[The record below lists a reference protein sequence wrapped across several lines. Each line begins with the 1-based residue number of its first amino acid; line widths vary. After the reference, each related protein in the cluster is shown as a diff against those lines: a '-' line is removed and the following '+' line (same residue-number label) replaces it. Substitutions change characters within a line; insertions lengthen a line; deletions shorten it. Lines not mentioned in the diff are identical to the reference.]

1 MKKIAYIDSIFPT
14 YHTFLSWEML
24 HIQKLGNK
32 IYIFPLRPK
41 QTNNLIHPENEKLMN
56 DVFYVKIFSLNTLLS
71 FLYWLTK
78 RPIKL
83 FVTFFRILKA
93 YSSDYNHLFKTL
105 YGLIKGLVI
114 AKTMINNS
122 IQHAHSNWAHI
133 PATITYFIAELT
145 DVTFSFSAHAG
156 ADLYRTQ
163 NFLPEKINGAKF
175 ILTCTKKN
183 KSFLSNY
190 APNDQKIKSIH
201 VAYHGINI
209 KSFSSDLTLNKYLN
223 KGKDQLIKVISVGSI
238 DYAKGHIYMVRAC
251 SKMIKNGFNIEYQ
264 IIGGEGDAAQSVKN
278 EVKKLNISDFVK
290 FEGLMSKNILIKKLK
305 NADFFIMP
313 SIELENGAQDGI
325 PNAILESM
333 GLKLPVLAT
342 DAGAITE
349 VLTHGQTG
357 ILIKQE
363 SAESIVEEMKNIFNG
378 NYNLSSMI
386 NNANYLVNDKFD
398 RDQCVKN
405 IGLIF
410 NKNI

>member
-1 MKKIAYIDSIFPT
+1 MKIIAYIDSIVPT

-24 HIQKLGNK
+24 HIKELGNK

-41 QTNNLIHPENEKLMN
+41 STDKIIHPETEKLMN
-56 DVFYVKIFSLNTLLS
+56 DVVYVKIFSLNTLLS
-71 FLYWLTK
+71 IFYWLIK

-93 YSSDYNHLFKTL
+93 YSSDFNYLFKTL

-114 AKTMINNS
+114 AKRMVDNNV
-122 IQHAHSNWAHI
+122 QHVHSNWAHI
-133 PATITYFIAELT
+133 PATITYLIAELT
-145 DVTFSFSAHAG
+145 NVTFSFSAHAG

-163 NFLPEKINGAKF
+163 NFLPEKIKKAKF

-190 APNDQKIKSIH
+190 TFDDQKIKNIH

-209 KSFSSDLTLNKYLN
+209 RSFCSDSTLNNYSN
-223 KGKDQLIKVISVGSI
+223 KEKNQLIKIISVGSI
-238 DYAKGHIYMVRAC
+238 DHTKGHIYMIRAC
-251 SKMIKNGFNIEYQ
+251 SKMIKNGFNLEYR
-264 IIGGEGDAAQSVKN
+264 IIGKESDAVKSVKN
-278 EVKKLNISDFVK
+278 EVKKLRINDFVK
-290 FEGLMSKNILIKKLK
+290 LEGVVRKNILIKKLK
-305 NADFFIMP
+305 DSDFFIMP
-313 SIELENGAQDGI
+313 SVELKNGGQDGI

-357 ILIKQE
+357 IMIKQR
-363 SAESIVEEMKNIFNG
+363 SANSIVEEMEKIFNG
-378 NYNLSSMI
+378 NYNLADITS
-386 NNANYLVNDKFD
+386 NANYLVNEKFD
-398 RDQCVKN
+398 RDKCVNN

-410 NKNI
+410 NENI